1 MCYTA
6 RMNTPIITSL
16 LDTDLYKFT
25 MMQAAFH
32 QYPGAQVAYRFKCR
46 NKAVDLQPHMDEIR
60 EEISAWCAL
69 RFLPHELD
77 VLRKLRFMHS
87 DFLDF
92 LELYQGRDRHV
103 LVQKGREP
111 GTIDIDVEGPWW
123 ATLLFEVPVLAI
135 VNEVYF
141 RNHYDMQERE
151 RIGTERLLSKVKEAS
166 SHPLWEQ
173 FRFNE
178 FGTRRR
184 MSHAWHRKV
193 LEMLQEVCPT
203 QLEGSSNVLMADAYG
218 LRVMGT
224 MAHEYLQAFQAL
236 GPRLRDS
243 QTAALN
249 AWVKE
254 YQGDLGIALTDVIG
268 MDAFLRD
275 FNLYY
280 AKLFDGL
287 RHDSGDPFEWADKAL
302 AHYASLY
309 VDARTKSLVF
319 SDGLSF
325 DKALRLQA
333 HVGDRAKAKFGI
345 GTYLTND
352 TGVPAMD
359 VVMKMVR
366 CNGQDVAKLSDS
378 PGKSMCE
385 NPEYLQY
392 LRSVFS

>member
-1 MCYTA
+1 
-6 RMNTPIITSL
+6 
-16 LDTDLYKFT
+16 
-25 MMQAAFH
+25 
-32 QYPGAQVAYRFKCR
+32 
-46 NKAVDLQPHMDEIR
+46 
-60 EEISAWCAL
+60 
-69 RFLPHELD
+69 
-77 VLRKLRFMHS
+77 
-87 DFLDF
+87 
-92 LELYQGRDRHV
+92 
-103 LVQKGREP
+103 
-111 GTIDIDVEGPWW
+111 
-123 ATLLFEVPVLAI
+123 
-135 VNEVYF
+135 
-141 RNHYDMQERE
+141 
-151 RIGTERLLSKVKEAS
+151 
-166 SHPLWEQ
+166 
-173 FRFNE
+173 
-178 FGTRRR
+178 
-184 MSHAWHRKV
+184 
-193 LEMLQEVCPT
+193 
-203 QLEGSSNVLMADAYG
+203 
-218 LRVMGT
+218 
-224 MAHEYLQAFQAL
+224 
-236 GPRLRDS
+236 
-243 QTAALN
+243 
-249 AWVKE
+249 
-254 YQGDLGIALTDVIG
+254 